1 MKKILLMLVA
11 LIATSFSAM
20 AEDIYIVAG
29 SEELC
34 GTAWDCTDLNNKMTD
49 NGDGTYSKTFT
60 NVAAMNGY
68 QFKVTKNGTEWYG
81 DEDGNNISFN
91 VTTACDV
98 TITFNATTLKST
110 VTGTGVQAYV
120 FNVEKVIAVGNGA
133 GAWLNG
139 VNWDPNADANKMT
152 QVADKVYEI
161 SFDNVPVGEDYMVK
175 FATNGTWTD
184 NFGGIFEAS
193 GKESD
198 AMYNSGNITFNLE
211 KAGTVKLRLDLS
223 KFDYATRTGAKF
235 VVTLPGSEPAEL
247 TYFMKHPWGGAD
259 WTWKPMEENTDEH
272 KAVITIDS
280 DGNIIDIEYG
290 YYVRAEYGGVEAAY
304 LNTAASDEGAS
315 EKTIMSMYNPKKSE
329 ACYFS
334 YYPSYDMLIVLPA
347 SVADMDIKLDP
358 EPGQYTGPVNVKV
371 NFINRTE
378 PLDYIKYSLNDGK
391 KMGGEKMVY
400 DENTGITLSES
411 TRLTVYVK
419 LQRCSEEMELGGDYV
434 IEESTGISD
443 ATVSRVPAVKKI
455 ENGQVIIEHNGKKF
469 TATGAQ
475 IK

>member
-34 GTAWDCTDLNNKMTD
+34 GTVWDGTDHNNKMTD

-68 QFKVTKNGTEWYG
+68 QFKVVKNGVEWYG
-81 DEDGNNISFN
+81 DEADNNITFN

-98 TITFNATTLKST
+98 TITFNTTTFKST

-120 FNVEKVIAVGNGA
+120 FNVEKVVAVGNGV

-139 VNWDPNADANKMT
+139 ADWVVDADANKMT

-161 SFDNVPVGEDYMVK
+161 SFDNVPVGEEDYMVK
-175 FATNGTWTD
+175 FATNGSWAD

-211 KAGTVKLRLDLS
+211 KAGTVTLRLDLS

-247 TYFMKHPWGGAD
+247 TYFMKHPWGGGE
-259 WTWKPMEENTDEH
+259 WTWKPMAKNTD
-272 KAVITIDS
+272 KKFAML
-280 DGNIIDIEYG
+280 DGDGE
-290 YYVRAEYGGVEAAY
+290 VAEYGWIVNGKWGNNGVSINAKEDDTNSKWIAEPH
-304 LNTAASDEGAS
+304 TFS
-315 EKTIMSMYNPKKSE
+315 NPQLGE
-329 ACYFS
+329 DCRFFYF
-334 YYPSYDMLIVLPA
+334 PEIQDFVIVIPERWAKVETSFDPA
-347 SVADMDIKLDP
+347 
-358 EPGQYTGPVNVKV
+358 PGEYTGPLTVRVKCQNIPCEISNITYFLNDNNDELLYDDAKGIVLTESTNLAAFV
-371 NFINRTE
+371 NFA
-378 PLDYIKYSLNDGK
+378 DGS
-391 KMGGEKMVY
+391 
-400 DENTGITLSES
+400 TL
-411 TRLTVYVK
+411 TAVGK
-419 LQRCSEEMELGGDYV
+419 YV
-434 IEESTGISD
+434 ITTPTGVNDITTT
-443 ATVSRVPAVKKI
+443 ATTKAQKVI
-455 ENGQVIIEHNGKKF
+455 ENGQVLIIKDGKKYNLL
-469 TATGAQ
+469 GNQ
-475 IK
+475 VK

>member
-34 GTAWDCTDLNNKMTD
+34 GTVWDGTDLNNKMTD

-60 NVAAMNGY
+60 NVAVKNGY
-68 QFKVTKNGTEWYG
+68 QFKVVKNSTEWYG
-81 DEDGNNISFN
+81 DEADNNITFN

-98 TITFNATTLKST
+98 TITFNTTTFKST

-120 FNVEKVIAVGNGA
+120 FNVEKVVAVGNGV

-139 VNWDPNADANKMT
+139 ADWVVDADANKMT

-161 SFDNVPVGEDYMVK
+161 SFDNVPVGEEDYMVK
-175 FATNGTWTD
+175 FATNGSWAD

-211 KAGTVKLRLDLS
+211 KAGTVTLRLDLS

-247 TYFMKHPWGGAD
+247 TYFMKHPWGGGD
-259 WTWKPMEENTDEH
+259 WTWKPMVKNTD
-272 KAVITIDS
+272 KKFAML
-280 DGNIIDIEYG
+280 DGDGE
-290 YYVRAEYGGVEAAY
+290 VAEYGWIVNGKWGDNGVSINAKEDDTNSKWIA
-304 LNTAASDEGAS
+304 
-315 EKTIMSMYNPKKSE
+315 NPHTFSNPQLGE
-329 ACYFS
+329 DCIFS
-334 YYPSYDMLIVLPA
+334 YFPEIQDFVIVIPERWAKVETSFDPA
-347 SVADMDIKLDP
+347 
-358 EPGQYTGPVNVKV
+358 PGEYTGPLTVRVKCQ
-371 NFINRTE
+371 NAPCEIYKITYF
-378 PLDYIKYSLNDGK
+378 LNDNNDELLYDDAKGIVLTETTQL
-391 KMGGEKMVY
+391 GAYVY
-400 DENTGITLSES
+400 FTDS
-411 TRLTVYVK
+411 TYFSVK
-419 LQRCSEEMELGGDYV
+419 GRYV
-434 IEESTGISD
+434 ITMPTGVNDITTT
-443 ATVSRVPAVKKI
+443 ANTKAQKVI
-455 ENGQVIIEHNGKKF
+455 ENGQVLIIKDGKKYNLL
-469 TATGAQ
+469 GNQ
-475 IK
+475 VK

>member
-34 GTAWDCTDLNNKMTD
+34 GTVWDGTDHNNKMTD

-60 NVAAMNGY
+60 NVAAKNGY
-68 QFKVTKNGTEWYG
+68 QFKVVKNGVEWYG
-81 DEDGNNISFN
+81 DEADNNITFN

-98 TITFNATTLKST
+98 TITFNTTTFKST

-120 FNVEKVIAVGNGA
+120 FNVEKVVAVGNGV

-139 VNWDPNADANKMT
+139 ASWAVDADANKMT

-161 SFDNVPVGEDYMVK
+161 SFDNVPVGEEDYMVK

-211 KAGTVKLRLDLS
+211 KAGTVTLRLDLS

-247 TYFMKHPWGGAD
+247 TYFMKHPWGGGD
-259 WTWKPMEENTDEH
+259 WTWKPMVKNTD
-272 KAVITIDS
+272 KKFAML
-280 DGNIIDIEYG
+280 DGDGE
-290 YYVRAEYGGVEAAY
+290 VAEYGWIVNGKWGDNGVSINAKEDDTNSKWIA
-304 LNTAASDEGAS
+304 
-315 EKTIMSMYNPKKSE
+315 NPHTFSNPQLGE
-329 ACYFS
+329 DCRFFYF
-334 YYPSYDMLIVLPA
+334 PEIQDFVIVIPERWAKAEVSFDPA
-347 SVADMDIKLDP
+347 
-358 EPGQYTGPVNVKV
+358 PGEYTGPLTVRVKCQNIPCEISNITYFLNDNNDELLYDDAKGIVLTESTNLAAFV
-371 NFINRTE
+371 NFA
-378 PLDYIKYSLNDGK
+378 DGS
-391 KMGGEKMVY
+391 
-400 DENTGITLSES
+400 TL
-411 TRLTVYVK
+411 TAVGK
-419 LQRCSEEMELGGDYV
+419 YV
-434 IEESTGISD
+434 ITTPTGVNDITTT
-443 ATVSRVPAVKKI
+443 ATTKAQKVI
-455 ENGQVIIEHNGKKF
+455 ENGQVLIVKDGKKYNLL
-469 TATGAQ
+469 GNQ
-475 IK
+475 VK

>member
-34 GTAWDCTDLNNKMTD
+34 GTVWDGTDHNNKMTD

-68 QFKVTKNGTEWYG
+68 QFKVAKNGTEWYG
-81 DEDGNNISFN
+81 DEAGNNITFN

-98 TITFNATTLKST
+98 TITFNATTFKST

-120 FNVEKVIAVGNGA
+120 FNVEKVVAVGNGV

-139 VNWDPNADANKMT
+139 VDWDPNADANKMT

-161 SFDNVPVGEDYMVK
+161 AFDNVPVDEGYMVK
-175 FATNGTWTD
+175 FATNGSWTD
-184 NFGGIFEAS
+184 NFGGFFEAS

-235 VVTLPGSEPAEL
+235 VITLPGSEPAEL
-247 TYFMKHPWGGAD
+247 TYFMKHPWGGGE
-259 WTWKPMEENTDEH
+259 WTWKPMAKNTD
-272 KAVITIDS
+272 KKFAML
-280 DGNIIDIEYG
+280 DGDGE
-290 YYVRAEYGGVEAAY
+290 VAEYGWVVNGKWGDNGVSINAKEDDTNSKWIAEPHTFSTPQ
-304 LNTAASDEGAS
+304 LGED
-315 EKTIMSMYNPKKSE
+315 
-329 ACYFS
+329 CRFFYF
-334 YYPSYDMLIVLPA
+334 PEIQDFVIVIPERWA
-347 SVADMDIKLDP
+347 KAEVSFDP
-358 EPGQYTGPVNVKV
+358 TPGEYTGPLTVRVKCQNIPCEISNITYFLNDNNDELLYDDAKGIVLTESTNLAAFV
-371 NFINRTE
+371 NFA
-378 PLDYIKYSLNDGK
+378 DGS
-391 KMGGEKMVY
+391 
-400 DENTGITLSES
+400 TL
-411 TRLTVYVK
+411 TAVGK
-419 LQRCSEEMELGGDYV
+419 YV
-434 IEESTGISD
+434 ITMPTGVSD
-443 ATVSRVPAVKKI
+443 ITTTATTNAQKVI
-455 ENGQVIIEHNGKKF
+455 ENGQVLIIKDGKKYNLL
-469 TATGAQ
+469 GNQ
-475 IK
+475 VK

>member
-29 SEELC
+29 SGDLC
-34 GTAWDCTDLNNKMTD
+34 GTSWDGTDLNNKMTD

-60 NVAAMNGY
+60 NVAVMNGY
-68 QFKVTKNGTEWYG
+68 QFKVAKNGEEWYG
-81 DEDGNNISFN
+81 DEAGNNITFN

-98 TITFNATTLKST
+98 TITFNATTFKST

-120 FNVEKVIAVGNGA
+120 FNVEKVVAVGNGV

-139 VNWDPNADANKMT
+139 ADWVVDADANKMT

-161 SFDNVPVGEDYMVK
+161 SFDNVPVGEEDYMVK
-175 FATNGTWTD
+175 FATNGSWAD

-259 WTWKPMEENTDEH
+259 WTWKPMAKNTE
-272 KAVITIDS
+272 KKFAMLNG
-280 DGNIIDIEYG
+280 DGE
-290 YYVRAEYGGVEAAY
+290 VAEYGWVVNGKWG
-304 LNTAASDEGAS
+304 DEGVSINAKEDDTNS
-315 EKTIMSMYNPKKSE
+315 KWIPNPHTFSNPQLGE
-329 ACYFS
+329 DCRFFYF
-334 YYPSYDMLIVLPA
+334 PEIQDFVIVIPERWAKVETSFDPA
-347 SVADMDIKLDP
+347 
-358 EPGQYTGPVNVKV
+358 PGEYTGPLTVRVKCQNIPCEISNITYFLNDNNDELLYDDAKGIVLTESTNLAAFV
-371 NFINRTE
+371 NFA
-378 PLDYIKYSLNDGK
+378 DGS
-391 KMGGEKMVY
+391 
-400 DENTGITLSES
+400 TL
-411 TRLTVYVK
+411 TAVGK
-419 LQRCSEEMELGGDYV
+419 YV
-434 IEESTGISD
+434 ITTPTGVNDITTT
-443 ATVSRVPAVKKI
+443 ATTKAQKVI
-455 ENGQVIIEHNGKKF
+455 ENGQVFIIKDGKKYNLL
-469 TATGAQ
+469 GNQ
-475 IK
+475 VK

>member
-34 GTAWDCTDLNNKMTD
+34 GTVWDGTDLNNKMTD

-60 NVAAMNGY
+60 NVAVKNGY
-68 QFKVTKNGTEWYG
+68 QFKVVKNSEEWYG
-81 DEDGNNISFN
+81 DEAGNNISFN

-98 TITFNATTLKST
+98 TITFNTTTFKST

-120 FNVEKVIAVGNGA
+120 FNVEKVIAVGNGV

-139 VNWDPNADANKMT
+139 ASWAVDADANKMT

-161 SFDNVPVGEDYMVK
+161 SFDNVPVGEEDYMVK

-184 NFGGIFEAS
+184 NFGGFFEAS

-259 WTWKPMEENTDEH
+259 WTWKPMAKNTE
-272 KAVITIDS
+272 KKFAMLNG
-280 DGNIIDIEYG
+280 DGE
-290 YYVRAEYGGVEAAY
+290 VAEYGWVVNGKWG
-304 LNTAASDEGAS
+304 DEGVSINAKEDDTNS
-315 EKTIMSMYNPKKSE
+315 KWIAEPHTFSTPQLGE
-329 ACYFS
+329 DCRFFYF
-334 YYPSYDMLIVLPA
+334 PPDLVIVIPERWAKAETSFDPA
-347 SVADMDIKLDP
+347 
-358 EPGQYTGPVNVKV
+358 PGEYTGPLTVRVKCQNAPCEISKITYFLNDNNDELLYDDAKGIVLTESTNLAAFV
-371 NFINRTE
+371 NFA
-378 PLDYIKYSLNDGK
+378 DGS
-391 KMGGEKMVY
+391 
-400 DENTGITLSES
+400 TL
-411 TRLTVYVK
+411 TAVGK
-419 LQRCSEEMELGGDYV
+419 YV
-434 IEESTGISD
+434 ITTPTGVNDITTT
-443 ATVSRVPAVKKI
+443 ATTKAQKVI
-455 ENGQVIIEHNGKKF
+455 ENGQVLIIKDGKKYNLL
-469 TATGAQ
+469 GNQ
-475 IK
+475 VK

>member
-34 GTAWDCTDLNNKMTD
+34 GTVWDGTDLNNKMTD

-60 NVAAMNGY
+60 NVAVKNGY
-68 QFKVTKNGTEWYG
+68 QFKVVKNSTEWYG
-81 DEDGNNISFN
+81 DEADNNITFN

-98 TITFNATTLKST
+98 TITFNTTTFKST

-120 FNVEKVIAVGNGA
+120 FNVEKVVAVGNGV

-139 VNWDPNADANKMT
+139 ADWVVDADANKMT

-161 SFDNVPVGEDYMVK
+161 SFDNVPVGEEDYMVK
-175 FATNGTWTD
+175 FATNGSWAD

-211 KAGTVKLRLDLS
+211 KAGTVTLRLDLS

-247 TYFMKHPWGGAD
+247 TYFMKHPWGGGE
-259 WTWKPMEENTDEH
+259 WTWKPMAKNTD
-272 KAVITIDS
+272 KKFAML
-280 DGNIIDIEYG
+280 DGDGE
-290 YYVRAEYGGVEAAY
+290 VAEYGWIVNGKWGDNGVSINAKEDDTNSKWIA
-304 LNTAASDEGAS
+304 
-315 EKTIMSMYNPKKSE
+315 NPHTFSNPQLGE
-329 ACYFS
+329 DCRFFYF
-334 YYPSYDMLIVLPA
+334 PEIQDFVIVIPERWAKVETSFDPA
-347 SVADMDIKLDP
+347 
-358 EPGQYTGPVNVKV
+358 PGEYTGPLTVRVKCQNIPCEISNITYFLNDNNDELLYDDAKGIVLTESTNLAAFV
-371 NFINRTE
+371 NFA
-378 PLDYIKYSLNDGK
+378 DGS
-391 KMGGEKMVY
+391 
-400 DENTGITLSES
+400 TL
-411 TRLTVYVK
+411 TAVGK
-419 LQRCSEEMELGGDYV
+419 YV
-434 IEESTGISD
+434 ITTPTGVNDITTT
-443 ATVSRVPAVKKI
+443 ANTKAQKVI
-455 ENGQVIIEHNGKKF
+455 ENGQVLIIKDGKKYNLL
-469 TATGAQ
+469 GNQ
-475 IK
+475 VK

>member
-34 GTAWDCTDLNNKMTD
+34 GTVWDGTDHNNKMTD

-68 QFKVTKNGTEWYG
+68 QFKVVKNGVEWYG
-81 DEDGNNISFN
+81 DEADNNITFN

-98 TITFNATTLKST
+98 TITFNATTFKST

-120 FNVEKVIAVGNGA
+120 FNVEKVVAVGNGV

-139 VNWDPNADANKMT
+139 ADWVVDADANKMT

-161 SFDNVPVGEDYMVK
+161 SFDNVPVGEEDYMVK
-175 FATNGTWTD
+175 FATNGSWAD

-211 KAGTVKLRLDLS
+211 KAGTVTLRLDLS

-247 TYFMKHPWGGAD
+247 TYFMKHPWGGGD
-259 WTWKPMEENTDEH
+259 WTWKPMAKNTD
-272 KAVITIDS
+272 KKFAML
-280 DGNIIDIEYG
+280 DGDGE
-290 YYVRAEYGGVEAAY
+290 VAEYGWIVNGKWGNNGVSINAKEDDTNSKWIAEPH
-304 LNTAASDEGAS
+304 TFS
-315 EKTIMSMYNPKKSE
+315 NPQLGE
-329 ACYFS
+329 DCRFFYF
-334 YYPSYDMLIVLPA
+334 PEIQDFVIVIPERWAKVETSFDPA
-347 SVADMDIKLDP
+347 
-358 EPGQYTGPVNVKV
+358 PGEYTGPLTVRVKCQNIPCEISNITYFLNDNNDELLYDDAKGIVLTESTNLAAFV
-371 NFINRTE
+371 NFA
-378 PLDYIKYSLNDGK
+378 DGS
-391 KMGGEKMVY
+391 
-400 DENTGITLSES
+400 TL
-411 TRLTVYVK
+411 TAVGK
-419 LQRCSEEMELGGDYV
+419 YV
-434 IEESTGISD
+434 ITTPTGVNDITTT
-443 ATVSRVPAVKKI
+443 ATTKAQKVI
-455 ENGQVIIEHNGKKF
+455 ENGQVLIIKDGKKYNLL
-469 TATGAQ
+469 GNQ
-475 IK
+475 VK

>member
-11 LIATSFSAM
+11 LIATSLSAM

-34 GTAWDCTDLNNKMTD
+34 GTVWDGTDLNNKMTD

-60 NVAAMNGY
+60 NVAVKNGY
-68 QFKVTKNGTEWYG
+68 QFKVVKNSEVWYG
-81 DEDGNNISFN
+81 DEADNNITFN

-98 TITFNATTLKST
+98 TITFNTTTFKST

-120 FNVEKVIAVGNGA
+120 FNVEKVVAVGNGV

-139 VNWDPNADANKMT
+139 ADWVVDADANKMT

-161 SFDNVPVGEDYMVK
+161 SFDNVPVGEEDYMVK

-211 KAGTVKLRLDLS
+211 KAGTVTLRLDLS

-247 TYFMKHPWGGAD
+247 TYFMKHPWGGGD
-259 WTWKPMEENTDEH
+259 WTWKPMAKNTE
-272 KAVITIDS
+272 KKFAMLNA
-280 DGNIIDIEYG
+280 DGE
-290 YYVRAEYGGVEAAY
+290 VAEYGWVVNGKWGNEGVSINAKEDDTNSKWIAEPH
-304 LNTAASDEGAS
+304 TFS
-315 EKTIMSMYNPKKSE
+315 NPQLGE
-329 ACYFS
+329 DCRFFYF
-334 YYPSYDMLIVLPA
+334 PEIQDFVIVVPERWAKVETSFDPA
-347 SVADMDIKLDP
+347 
-358 EPGQYTGPVNVKV
+358 PGEYTGPLTVRVKCQNIPCEISNITYFLNDNNDELLYDDAKGIVLTESTNLAAFV
-371 NFINRTE
+371 NFA
-378 PLDYIKYSLNDGK
+378 DGS
-391 KMGGEKMVY
+391 
-400 DENTGITLSES
+400 TL
-411 TRLTVYVK
+411 TAVGK
-419 LQRCSEEMELGGDYV
+419 YV
-434 IEESTGISD
+434 ITTPTGVNDITTT
-443 ATVSRVPAVKKI
+443 ATTKAQKVI
-455 ENGQVIIEHNGKKF
+455 ENGQVLIIKDGKKYNLL
-469 TATGAQ
+469 GNQ
-475 IK
+475 VK

>member
-34 GTAWDCTDLNNKMTD
+34 GTVWDGTDHNNKMTD

-60 NVAAMNGY
+60 NVAVMNGY
-68 QFKVTKNGTEWYG
+68 QFKVVKNSTEWYG
-81 DEDGNNISFN
+81 DEADNNITFN

-98 TITFNATTLKST
+98 TITFNATTFKST

-120 FNVEKVIAVGNGA
+120 FNVEKVVAVGNGV

-139 VNWDPNADANKMT
+139 ANWDPNADANKMT

-161 SFDNVPVGEDYMVK
+161 AFDNVPVDEGYMVK
-175 FATNGTWTD
+175 FVTNGSWAD

-211 KAGTVKLRLDLS
+211 KAGTVTLRLDLS

-247 TYFMKHPWGGAD
+247 TYFMKHPWGGGE
-259 WTWKPMEENTDEH
+259 WTWKPMAKNTE
-272 KAVITIDS
+272 KKFAML
-280 DGNIIDIEYG
+280 DGDGE
-290 YYVRAEYGGVEAAY
+290 VAEYGWIVNGKWGNNGVSINAKEDDTNSKWIA
-304 LNTAASDEGAS
+304 
-315 EKTIMSMYNPKKSE
+315 NPHTFSNPQLGE
-329 ACYFS
+329 DCRFFYF
-334 YYPSYDMLIVLPA
+334 PEIQDFVIVVPERWAKVETSFDPA
-347 SVADMDIKLDP
+347 
-358 EPGQYTGPVNVKV
+358 PGEYTGPLTVRVKCQNIPCEISNITYFLNDNNDELLYDDAKGIVLTESTNLAAFV
-371 NFINRTE
+371 NFA
-378 PLDYIKYSLNDGK
+378 DGS
-391 KMGGEKMVY
+391 
-400 DENTGITLSES
+400 TL
-411 TRLTVYVK
+411 TAVGK
-419 LQRCSEEMELGGDYV
+419 YV
-434 IEESTGISD
+434 ITTPTGVNDITTT
-443 ATVSRVPAVKKI
+443 ATTKAQKVI
-455 ENGQVIIEHNGKKF
+455 ENGQVLIIKDGKKYNLL
-469 TATGAQ
+469 GNQ
-475 IK
+475 VK

>member
-34 GTAWDCTDLNNKMTD
+34 GTVWDGTDHNNKMTD

-68 QFKVTKNGTEWYG
+68 QFKVVKNGVEWYG
-81 DEDGNNISFN
+81 DEADNNITFN

-98 TITFNATTLKST
+98 TITFNTTTFKST

-120 FNVEKVIAVGNGA
+120 FNVEKVVAVGNGV

-139 VNWDPNADANKMT
+139 ADWVVDADANKMT

-161 SFDNVPVGEDYMVK
+161 SFDNVPVGEEDYMVK
-175 FATNGTWTD
+175 FATNGSWAD

-211 KAGTVKLRLDLS
+211 KAGTVTLRLDLS

-259 WTWKPMEENTDEH
+259 WTWKPMAKNTE
-272 KAVITIDS
+272 KKFAML
-280 DGNIIDIEYG
+280 DGDGE
-290 YYVRAEYGGVEAAY
+290 VAEYGWIVNGKWGDNGVSINAKEDDTNSKWIAEPHTFSTPQ
-304 LNTAASDEGAS
+304 LGED
-315 EKTIMSMYNPKKSE
+315 
-329 ACYFS
+329 CRFFYF
-334 YYPSYDMLIVLPA
+334 PEIQDFVIVIPERWAKVETSFDPA
-347 SVADMDIKLDP
+347 
-358 EPGQYTGPVNVKV
+358 PGEYTGPLTVRVKCQNAPCEISKITYFLNDNNDELLYDDAKGIVLTESTNLAAFV
-371 NFINRTE
+371 NFA
-378 PLDYIKYSLNDGK
+378 DGS
-391 KMGGEKMVY
+391 
-400 DENTGITLSES
+400 TL
-411 TRLTVYVK
+411 TAVGK
-419 LQRCSEEMELGGDYV
+419 YV
-434 IEESTGISD
+434 ITTPTGVNDITTT
-443 ATVSRVPAVKKI
+443 ATTKAQKVI
-455 ENGQVIIEHNGKKF
+455 ENGQVLIIKDGKKYNLL
-469 TATGAQ
+469 GNQ
-475 IK
+475 VK

>member
-34 GTAWDCTDLNNKMTD
+34 GTVWDGTDLNNKMTD

-60 NVAAMNGY
+60 NVAVKNGY
-68 QFKVTKNGTEWYG
+68 QFKVVKNSEEWYG
-81 DEDGNNISFN
+81 DEADNNITFN

-98 TITFNATTLKST
+98 TITFNATTFKST

-120 FNVEKVIAVGNGA
+120 FNVEKVVAVGNGV

-139 VNWDPNADANKMT
+139 ADWVVDADANKMT

-161 SFDNVPVGEDYMVK
+161 SFDNVPVSEEDYMVK
-175 FATNGTWTD
+175 FATNGSWAD

-211 KAGTVKLRLDLS
+211 KAGTVTLRLDLS

-247 TYFMKHPWGGAD
+247 TYFMKHPWGGGD
-259 WTWKPMEENTDEH
+259 WTWKPMVKNTD
-272 KAVITIDS
+272 KKFAML
-280 DGNIIDIEYG
+280 DGDGE
-290 YYVRAEYGGVEAAY
+290 VAEYGWIVNGKWGDNGVSINAKEDDTNSKWIAEPHTFSTPQ
-304 LNTAASDEGAS
+304 LGED
-315 EKTIMSMYNPKKSE
+315 
-329 ACYFS
+329 CRFFYF
-334 YYPSYDMLIVLPA
+334 PEHRDIVAVIPERWAKVETSFDPA
-347 SVADMDIKLDP
+347 
-358 EPGQYTGPVNVKV
+358 PGEYTGPLTVRVKCQNIPCEISNITYFLNDNNDELLYDDAKGIVLTESTNLAAFV
-371 NFINRTE
+371 NFA
-378 PLDYIKYSLNDGK
+378 DGS
-391 KMGGEKMVY
+391 
-400 DENTGITLSES
+400 TL
-411 TRLTVYVK
+411 TAVGK
-419 LQRCSEEMELGGDYV
+419 YV
-434 IEESTGISD
+434 ITTPTGVNDITTT
-443 ATVSRVPAVKKI
+443 ATTKAQKVI
-455 ENGQVIIEHNGKKF
+455 ENGQVLIIKDGKKYNLL
-469 TATGAQ
+469 GNQ
-475 IK
+475 VK

>member
-34 GTAWDCTDLNNKMTD
+34 GTVWDGTDLNNKMTD

-60 NVAAMNGY
+60 NVAVKNGY
-68 QFKVTKNGTEWYG
+68 QFKVVKNSEVWYG
-81 DEDGNNISFN
+81 DEADNNITFN

-98 TITFNATTLKST
+98 TITFNTTTFKST

-120 FNVEKVIAVGNGA
+120 FNVEKVVAVGNGV

-139 VNWDPNADANKMT
+139 ADWVVDADANKMT

-161 SFDNVPVGEDYMVK
+161 SFDNVPVGEEDYMVK
-175 FATNGTWTD
+175 FATNGSWAD

-211 KAGTVKLRLDLS
+211 KAGTVTLRLDLS

-247 TYFMKHPWGGAD
+247 TYFMKHPWGGGD
-259 WTWKPMEENTDEH
+259 WTWKPMVKNTD
-272 KAVITIDS
+272 KKFAML
-280 DGNIIDIEYG
+280 DGDGE
-290 YYVRAEYGGVEAAY
+290 VAEYGWIVNGKWGDNGVSINAKEDDTNSKWIAEPHTFSTPQ
-304 LNTAASDEGAS
+304 LGED
-315 EKTIMSMYNPKKSE
+315 
-329 ACYFS
+329 CRFFYF
-334 YYPSYDMLIVLPA
+334 PEIQDFVIVVPERWAKAETSFDPA
-347 SVADMDIKLDP
+347 
-358 EPGQYTGPVNVKV
+358 PGEYTGPLTVRVKCQNIPCEISNITYFLNDNNDELLYDDAKGIVLTESTNLAAFV
-371 NFINRTE
+371 NFA
-378 PLDYIKYSLNDGK
+378 DGS
-391 KMGGEKMVY
+391 
-400 DENTGITLSES
+400 TL
-411 TRLTVYVK
+411 TAVGK
-419 LQRCSEEMELGGDYV
+419 YV
-434 IEESTGISD
+434 ITTPTGVNDITTT
-443 ATVSRVPAVKKI
+443 ANTKAQKVI
-455 ENGQVIIEHNGKKF
+455 ENGQVLIIKDGKKYNLL
-469 TATGAQ
+469 GNQ
-475 IK
+475 VK

>member
-34 GTAWDCTDLNNKMTD
+34 GTVWDGTDLNNKMTD

-60 NVAAMNGY
+60 NVAVKNGY
-68 QFKVTKNGTEWYG
+68 QFKVVKNGEEWYG
-81 DEDGNNISFN
+81 DEAGNNISFN

-98 TITFNATTLKST
+98 TITFNTTTFKST

-120 FNVEKVIAVGNGA
+120 FNVEKVVAVGNGV

-139 VNWDPNADANKMT
+139 ADWVVDADANKMT

-161 SFDNVPVGEDYMVK
+161 SFDNVPVGEEDYMVK
-175 FATNGTWTD
+175 FATNGSWAD

-211 KAGTVKLRLDLS
+211 KAGTVTLRLDLS

-247 TYFMKHPWGGAD
+247 TYFMKHPWGGGD
-259 WTWKPMEENTDEH
+259 WTWKPMVKNTD
-272 KAVITIDS
+272 KKFAML
-280 DGNIIDIEYG
+280 DGDGE
-290 YYVRAEYGGVEAAY
+290 VAEYGWIVNGKWGDNGVSINAKEDDTNSKWIA
-304 LNTAASDEGAS
+304 
-315 EKTIMSMYNPKKSE
+315 NPHTFSNPQLGE
-329 ACYFS
+329 DCRFFYF
-334 YYPSYDMLIVLPA
+334 PEIQDFVIVIPERWAKVETSFDPA
-347 SVADMDIKLDP
+347 
-358 EPGQYTGPVNVKV
+358 PGEYTGPLTVRVKCQNIPCEISNITYFLNDNNDELLYDDAKGIVLTESTNLAAFV
-371 NFINRTE
+371 NFA
-378 PLDYIKYSLNDGK
+378 DGS
-391 KMGGEKMVY
+391 
-400 DENTGITLSES
+400 TL
-411 TRLTVYVK
+411 TAVGK
-419 LQRCSEEMELGGDYV
+419 YV
-434 IEESTGISD
+434 ITTPTGVNDITTT
-443 ATVSRVPAVKKI
+443 ATTKAQKVI
-455 ENGQVIIEHNGKKF
+455 ENGQVLIIKDGKKYNLL
-469 TATGAQ
+469 GNQ
-475 IK
+475 VK